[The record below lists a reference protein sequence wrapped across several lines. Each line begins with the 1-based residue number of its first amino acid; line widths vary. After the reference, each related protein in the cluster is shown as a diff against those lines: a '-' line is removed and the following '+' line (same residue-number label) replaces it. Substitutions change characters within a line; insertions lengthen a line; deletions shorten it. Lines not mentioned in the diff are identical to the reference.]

1 MKSQKANSNSKK
13 PKKVNIYDAE
23 LTFEELVEY
32 AMESD
37 YIRKPVSWA
46 LYQTWKWAEANEKE
60 RKNDKRIRRN
70 VDV

>member
-1 MKSQKANSNSKK
+1 MKSKK

-23 LTFEELVEY
+23 LTFEELVEI

-60 RKNDKRIRRN
+60 RKTK
-70 VDV
+70 